1 MIDNV
6 IVLRC
11 EICQRKLAEAFGK
24 YHIFIKCVRCKNLN
38 SFK

>member
-11 EICQRKLAEAFGK
+11 EICQRKLAEAVGK